1 MSVLQSIDTVSEKAS
16 NCFSICLDAVGSINH
31 DNTADLS
38 SEQPGL
44 WKLWV
49 GYVPPHSHSCTL
61 FIFVGRGTLF
71 KPKQHMLF

>member
-1 MSVLQSIDTVSEKAS
+1 MSVLQSIDAVSEKAS

-44 WKLWV
+44 WNLWV
-49 GYVPPHSHSCTL
+49 GYVPPHSHRVVHFL
-61 FIFVGRGTLF
+61 FL
-71 KPKQHMLF
+71 